1 VPRGQHLH
9 LQSEGHEAAAHH
21 HGHSS
26 QQERPHRP
34 VCSPSVCSRRLS
46 GKQRGW
52 HCKSKAFYCRRVVNK
67 LFACKLTPT
76 CTHFTYE
83 QFVRRVVPYN
93 TYVAICILLQLHI
106 FDAINLCAVNT
117 FIAHDGPLAAL
128 KFNPDGT
135 MLATASKKGTVIR
148 VYSVPQGARLFEFRR
163 GMTRFENNP
172 FIL

>member
-1 VPRGQHLH
+1 MYKLVPFCAEPMLESREKGEKKKGSIGSAQINAGLH
-9 LQSEGHEAAAHH
+9 TLCIY
-21 HGHSS
+21 
-26 QQERPHRP
+26 ERFVLR
-34 VCSPSVCSRRLS
+34 VRL
-46 GKQRGW
+46 
-52 HCKSKAFYCRRVVNK
+52 HYICAII
-67 LFACKLTPT
+67 
-76 CTHFTYE
+76 
-83 QFVRRVVPYN
+83 
-93 TYVAICILLQLHI
+93 ICILLLQLHI